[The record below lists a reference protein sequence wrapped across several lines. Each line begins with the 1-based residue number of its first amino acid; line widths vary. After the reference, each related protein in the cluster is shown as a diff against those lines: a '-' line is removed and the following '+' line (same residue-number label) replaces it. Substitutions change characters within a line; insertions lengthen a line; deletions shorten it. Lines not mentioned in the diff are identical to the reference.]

1 MTGPKKPV
9 PFMGLHDN
17 RVEESI
23 MSEYQ
28 TQDRVDATAPM
39 HEGQPAQAQPAVS
52 VEENST
58 FDSSAT
64 AAVQTQTQQALAEP
78 VHVLPAT
85 RADSPAPVQHPVAP
99 PAREESMSFK
109 EFSQMAGAM
118 AFVICFV
125 VLGLHA
131 ISVAGY

>member
-1 MTGPKKPV
+1 
-9 PFMGLHDN
+9 
-17 RVEESI
+17 
-23 MSEYQ
+23 MSEHQ

-39 HEGQPAQAQPAVS
+39 HEGQPTQAQPAVD

-58 FDSSAT
+58 LDSSAT

-109 EFSQMAGAM
+109 EFSQMAGAL

>member
-1 MTGPKKPV
+1 
-9 PFMGLHDN
+9 
-17 RVEESI
+17 
-23 MSEYQ
+23 MSEHQ

-39 HEGQPAQAQPAVS
+39 HEGQPLTAQSAEG
-52 VEENST
+52 VEETSVPEPST
-58 FDSSAT
+58 TDT
-64 AAVQTQTQQALAEP
+64 VQTQTHQALAEP

-85 RADSPAPVQHPVAP
+85 RVDKPAPVQHPVAP
-99 PAREESMSFK
+99 PARDEGMSFK
-109 EFSQMAGAM
+109 EFSQMAGAL